1 VAPTGILI
9 LMLVVIFV
17 PGIVLLAIGGREERP
32 SGDPD
37 RVPPAG
43 AEGELPELLRRP
55 LRGGTAL

>member
-17 PGIVLLAIGGREERP
+17 PGIVLLAIGGREER
-32 SGDPD
+32 SAEDRK

-43 AEGELPELLRRP
+43 VEGELPELLRRP
-55 LRGGTAL
+55 LRGGTL

>member
-1 VAPTGILI
+1 
-9 LMLVVIFV
+9 MLVVIFV
-17 PGIVLLAIGGREERP
+17 PGIVLLAIGGRDEHP

-55 LRGGTAL
+55 LRGGTL